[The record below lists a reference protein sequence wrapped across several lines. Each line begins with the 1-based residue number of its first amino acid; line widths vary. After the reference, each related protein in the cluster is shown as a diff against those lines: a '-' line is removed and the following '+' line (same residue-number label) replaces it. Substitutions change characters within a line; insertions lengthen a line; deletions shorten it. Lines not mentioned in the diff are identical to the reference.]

1 MKFFVVALGALV
13 LAGPAQAAVA
23 DVAISGQTF
32 HPSSTTIDQGDSVRC
47 TNKDFVTHTVT
58 FSGFGGTLG
67 TGAIFEHVFD
77 SAGAFSYLCTIHSGM
92 TGSVTVYGPTALAQA
107 LPLTPDIGES
117 VGFDGTGSSH
127 NDPAGTTDS
136 YAWAFDDSATDTGG
150 TVSHSYAAAGIY
162 DVVLTSQ
169 PSTMTTTLAYMT
181 KPGTARAP
189 SDYGAR
195 SGTLTFQPGQTMKT
209 VAVPIKGDRRK
220 ERNETFTVRIS
231 SPSNAFISDDRGLG
245 TIVNDD

>member
-1 MKFFVVALGALV
+1 
-13 LAGPAQAAVA
+13 
-23 DVAISGQTF
+23 
-32 HPSSTTIDQGDSVRC
+32 
-47 TNKDFVTHTVT
+47 
-58 FSGFGGTLG
+58 
-67 TGAIFEHVFD
+67 
-77 SAGAFSYLCTIHSGM
+77 M
-92 TGSVTVYGPTALAQA
+92 TGSVTVYGPPALAQA
-107 LPLTPDIGES
+107 VPLTPDIGES

-127 NDPAGTTDS
+127 NDPAGTIDS
-136 YAWAFDDSATDTGG
+136 YAWAFDDGATDTGG

-162 DVVLTSQ
+162 DVVLTVTDGKGATAADTVRVRVGPFARVTNARLREGNSGTKAAKFVVKLSQ

-181 KPGTARAP
+181 KPGTARSP

-231 SPSNAFISDDRGLG
+231 SPSNAFIRDDRGLG